1 MDKNIRI
8 ICVSALTLLGIMC
21 ITSGVMYS
29 KLQSNNIEEKI
40 LVVVEQKRVSTDT
53 DVNIKLK
60 DLTIEVNTPLSV
72 KIVDYLET
80 AVSDEVLANLK
91 LDTSSVNVTQPG
103 TYNYT
108 VTYKK
113 KKYNGIIIV
122 KEKQVTNNTL
132 QSITL
137 KTLKFNIGTPLSTD
151 ISNYIIEPLTEE
163 IKSTMIIDLSN
174 VNVNKAGSYQYT
186 IKYNNS
192 IYTGTITITES
203 QPTLSTT
210 IGDNQENTEKDN
222 TIETNK
228 ADTTSKTN

>member
-8 ICVSALTLLGIMC
+8 ICVSALALLGIMC

-29 KLQSNNIEEKI
+29 KLQSNNVEEKV
-40 LVVVEQKRVSTDT
+40 LVVVEQKRISTDT

-151 ISNYIIEPLTEE
+151 ISNYVIEPLTEE

-210 IGDNQENTEKDN
+210 IGDKQENTEKDN

-228 ADTTSKTN
+228 EETTQKTN